1 MARELKIDPVTH
13 DLVRDGRGGFVYA
26 TGAETAVLHQ
36 LQIHFGGDWLLPED
50 GSRLHELALFGGA
63 DSAAA
68 IEAEIRRALDVL
80 VKRGRI
86 LDPQVVARQVRAGRV
101 DADVNY
107 RDTRT
112 GRLIRF
118 STTTE

>member
-1 MARELKIDPVTH
+1 MARDLKIDPVTH
-13 DLVRDGRGGFVYA
+13 DLVRDGRGGFAYA
-26 TGAETAVLHQ
+26 AGAETAVLHQ
-36 LQIHFGGDWLLPED
+36 LEIHFGGDWLLPDD
-50 GSRLHELALFGGA
+50 GSRLHELALFSGDASA
-63 DSAAA
+63 D
-68 IEAEIRRALDVL
+68 IDAEIRRALDVL

-101 DADVNY
+101 DADVSY
-107 RDTRT
+107 RDAKT